1 MGVHRTARIMA
12 AGHGGQILASQ
23 ATASVLHDDEL
34 DGITVRDLGEHNLKD
49 LARPERIYELQVDGL
64 GHDFPPLKT
73 ESAEA
78 APTPLYQRPLAI
90 GAVAGVIAAAIAIPV
105 FAFGGGSGGSS
116 LSALSGDSVGIV
128 NAATGA
134 IDGEVSDVPTPT
146 RVAASED
153 AIWVTSADTNSVYR
167 IDASSNELRD
177 TIRVGDGP
185 SGIAFGAGDVWV
197 ANALAGTVS
206 RIDPDSNDVVGEPI
220 RVGNNPTAVAFGEG
234 SVWVTNVDDRTV
246 SRINPK
252 DESVETFDVGAAG
265 RGIAVGGGSVWIG
278 DSAENQVVRFDAKTN
293 AVTQTIGVGSGP
305 SALAFGAGAVWVANT
320 LDGTVSRIDP
330 ESGQVRAT
338 VPVGA
343 NPGAIA
349 ASGDAVWVA
358 NEAGRTIV
366 RLDPQSGNVAQTVRT
381 GARPTGLTIAG
392 SLWVTG
398 QAAAGAHRGGTLR
411 VVAHV
416 AVNEIDPA
424 KAYDGTVWNLL
435 SVTNDGLVGFKR
447 AGGGAGT
454 QLVPDLATSVPTP
467 TEGGKTY
474 TFHLRKGI
482 RFSNG
487 ATLKASDVRSTF
499 ERLFKGG
506 TARPDYYALIRGGSA
521 CIKNPKAC
529 DLSDGIV
536 TDDETGTVTFHLTAP
551 HAEFLYRLAIP
562 FGSILPSG
570 TPIWKR
576 GAQPVP
582 ATGPYV
588 IETATPK
595 RLVLVRNRYFHVWDA
610 SATPDGYVDRI
621 EVSIGDRKD
630 SQTTADIARGAADVA
645 NGFGADFGA
654 RLADFETQHPAQVHT
669 SPAAATFYWYL
680 NTTVPPFNDARARR
694 AVSFALDRAGLLRR
708 SGQGGQITCQVLPPN
723 FPGYRPYCPYTRDA
737 DAGGAWSAPDLAKA
751 RELVRQ
757 SGTAGAR
764 VTFWA
769 FKVDGNV
776 VADAEVARETF
787 TQLGY
792 RYSEKIFPDG
802 GAYYEALAKAP
813 KNEPNAG
820 VNGWLADYPAASN
833 FFEPMSCATIGD
845 AGANSSR
852 FCSAAFDRKLER
864 AEAVQT
870 RDPGAAA
877 KLWDGSTATRR
888 IKRSGSRRSRR
899 ETSTWC
905 RSGSATTSTTRYSAC
920 CSTSSGS
927 AESRAAARQED
938 PAADQDAADDLEPRH
953 RLLEQHER
961 EDRRDE
967 RLQVRD
973 ERRARRPDAVDGLEP
988 EDVREHERPERRVDE
1003 ADPHERAEVE
1013 RLMRRLREARRCDG
1027 DPADRE
1033 HERADPVRRVAAH
1046 QRRDRDRVRRP
1057 GRGGREAEQVA
1068 FDAPRDAARL
1078 PERDQRDAGERD
1090 AGGEPE
1096 APVQPLEP
1104 DRERDQRREDR
1115 RRAED
1120 QRDRRRVR
1128 VRQRVDVGELVQP
1141 DAESCGKDD
1150 QQRSRR
1156 RTRNDRSAPYVNHV
1170 KMTVAAP

>member
-1 MGVHRTARIMA
+1 VADRPRGTVTFLFTDVEGSTRLLKQLRDQYGSVLETHQRLLREAFAAHGGEEVDTQGDAFFYVFSRARDAAAAAADGQRALASHDWPEGAALRVRMGLHTGEPNLSEEGRYHGMGVHRTARIMA

-23 ATASVLHDDEL
+23 ATASVLADE
-34 DGITVRDLGEHNLKD
+34 DPDAITLRDLGEHNLKD
-49 LARPERIYELQVDGL
+49 LARPERIYELRVGDLPG
-64 GHDFPPLKT
+64 DFPPLKT
-73 ESAEA
+73 ESV
-78 APTPLYQRPLAI
+78 APTPIYRRPLAI
-90 GAVAGVIAAAIAIPV
+90 GATAGVVAAAIAIPV
-105 FAFGGGSGGSS
+105 FAFGSGSGRSS
-116 LSALSGDSVGIV
+116 LSALSGNSVGIV

-134 IDGEVSDVPTPT
+134 IDGEVSEVPTPT

-153 AIWVTSADTNSVYR
+153 AIWVTSADTNSVYQ
-167 IDASSNELRD
+167 IDVAAKELRD
-177 TIRVGDGP
+177 TIHVGDGP
-185 SGIAFGAGDVWV
+185 SGIAFGAGDIWV

-234 SVWVTNVDDRTV
+234 AVWVTNVDDRSV
-246 SRINPK
+246 SRIDP
-252 DESVETFDVGAAG
+252 ESGDVKTFDVGAAG

-278 DSAENQVVRFDAKTN
+278 DSAENQVVRFDPETH
-293 AVTQTIGVGSGP
+293 AVTQTIGVGSEP
-305 SALAFGAGAVWVANT
+305 SALAFGAGALWVANT

-358 NEAGRTIV
+358 NEAGLTIV
-366 RLDPQSGNVAQTVRT
+366 RLDPPSGNVAQTVRT

-398 QAAAGAHRGGTLR
+398 QAAAGTHRGGTLK
-411 VVAHV
+411 
-416 AVNEIDPA
+416 AVSSLDANEIDPA

-487 ATLKASDVRSTF
+487 STVKASDVRSTF

-521 CIKNPKAC
+521 CIEKPKTC

-562 FGSILPSG
+562 FGSILPSD
-570 TPIWKR
+570 TPTWKR
-576 GAQPVP
+576 GKQPLP

-595 RLVLVRNRYFHVWDA
+595 RLVLVRNPYFHVWNA
-610 SATPDGYVDRI
+610 SSRPDGYVDRI
-621 EVSIGDRKD
+621 EVSIGERKD

-645 NGFGADFGA
+645 NGFGADFGTD
-654 RLADFETQHPAQVHT
+654 LADFETQHPAQVHT
-669 SPAAATFYWYL
+669 SPASATFYWYL

-694 AVSFALDRAGLLRR
+694 AVSFALDRAELLRR

-757 SGTAGAR
+757 SGTAGAH

-769 FKVDGNV
+769 FKVDGNGV
-776 VADAEVARETF
+776 PDAEVARETF
-787 TQLGY
+787 TELGY
-792 RYSEKIFPDG
+792 RFSAKIFPDG
-802 GAYYEALAKAP
+802 GAYYGALANAP

-833 FFEPMSCATIGD
+833 FFEPMSCARISD
-845 AGANSSR
+845 AAANSSR
-852 FCSAAFDRKLER
+852 FCSAAFDRKLEQ
-864 AEAVQT
+864 ANAVQT

-877 KLWDGSTATRR
+877 KLFG
-888 IKRSGSRRSRR
+888 
-899 ETSTWC
+899 
-905 RSGSATTSTTRYSAC
+905 
-920 CSTSSGS
+920 
-927 AESRAAARQED
+927 
-938 PAADQDAADDLEPRH
+938 
-953 RLLEQHER
+953 RL
-961 EDRRDE
+961 
-967 RLQVRD
+967 
-973 ERRARRPDAVDGLEP
+973 
-988 EDVREHERPERRVDE
+988 
-1003 ADPHERAEVE
+1003 
-1013 RLMRRLREARRCDG
+1013 
-1027 DPADRE
+1027 
-1033 HERADPVRRVAAH
+1033 
-1046 QRRDRDRVRRP
+1046 DRDATDQAIWVSTFTPRNIDLVSKRVGNYQHHP
-1057 GRGGREAEQVA
+1057 LFGV
-1068 FDAPRDAARL
+1068 L
-1078 PERDQRDAGERD
+1078 LDQ
-1090 AGGEPE
+1090 
-1096 APVQPLEP
+1096 LW
-1104 DRERDQRREDR
+1104 
-1115 RRAED
+1115 
-1120 QRDRRRVR
+1120 VR
-1128 VRQRVDVGELVQP
+1128 
-1141 DAESCGKDD
+1141 
-1150 QQRSRR
+1150 
-1156 RTRNDRSAPYVNHV
+1156 
-1170 KMTVAAP
+1170 

>member
-1 MGVHRTARIMA
+1 MHRRSLTRRPPRVVTCDCGPAAYGSVLAEHQRLLREAFAAHGGEEVDTQGDAFFFVFSRARDAAAAAADGQRALASHDWPEGAELRVRMGMHTGEPVLSDEGRYHGMGVHRTARIMA

-23 ATASVLHDDEL
+23 ATASVLADDDLE
-34 DGITVRDLGEHNLKD
+34 GISLRDLGEHSLKD
-49 LARPERIYELQVDGL
+49 LPRPERIYEVQVEGL
-64 GHDFPPLKT
+64 ERDFAPLKT
-73 ESAEA
+73 EGAA
-78 APTPLYQRPLAI
+78 QAPTPLHRRPVAI
-90 GAVAGVIAAAIAIPV
+90 GALGGVVAAAIAIPV

-116 LSALSGDSVGIV
+116 LSALSGNSVGIV

-146 RVAASED
+146 RVASGDD

-167 IDASSNELRD
+167 IDANSHELRD

-185 SGIAFGAGDVWV
+185 SGIAFGGGDIWV
-197 ANALAGTVS
+197 ANILAGTVS
-206 RIDPDSNDVVGEPI
+206 RIDPDSNGVVGEPI
-220 RVGNNPTAVAFGEG
+220 RVGNNPTAVAFGEDA
-234 SVWVTNVDDRTV
+234 VWVTTVDDRSV
-246 SRINPK
+246 SRIDP
-252 DESVETFDVGAAG
+252 ESVDVETFDVGAAG
-265 RGIAVGGGSVWIG
+265 RGVAVGGGAVWIG
-278 DSAENQVVRFDAKTN
+278 DSAENRVVRVDAKTN

-305 SALAFGAGAVWVANT
+305 SALAFGAGALWVANT

-343 NPGAIA
+343 NPSAIA

-411 VVAHV
+411 FVASLDGDP
-416 AVNEIDPA
+416 IDPA
-424 KAYDGTVWNLL
+424 KAYGGTAWNLL
-435 SVTNDGLVGFKR
+435 SITNDGLVSFKR

-454 QLVPDLATSVPTP
+454 QLVPDLATSVPSP
-467 TEGGKTY
+467 TEGGRTY

-487 ATLKASDVRSTF
+487 ASLKASDVRSTF

-506 TARPDYYALIRGGSA
+506 TARPDYYALIRGAPA
-521 CIKNPKAC
+521 CIKKPKAC

-570 TPIWKR
+570 TPVSKR
-576 GAQPVP
+576 STEPVP

-588 IETATPK
+588 IETAAPK
-595 RLVLVRNRYFHVWDA
+595 RLILVRNRHFHVWDA
-610 SATPDGYVDRI
+610 AATPDGYVDRI
-621 EVSIGDRKD
+621 EVSAAREDR
-630 SQTTADIARGAADVA
+630 QTTADIARGTADVA

-654 RLADFETQHPAQVHT
+654 QLADFETQHPAQIHT
-669 SPAAATFYWYL
+669 SPASATFYWYL

-792 RYSEKIFPDG
+792 RFSAKIFPDP
-802 GAYYEALAKAP
+802 GAYFGALANAP
-813 KNEPNAG
+813 KNEPTAG

-845 AGANSSR
+845 AAGNSSR
-852 FCSAAFDRKLER
+852 FCSAAFNRKLEQ

-877 KLWDGSTATRR
+877 KLFG
-888 IKRSGSRRSRR
+888 
-899 ETSTWC
+899 
-905 RSGSATTSTTRYSAC
+905 
-920 CSTSSGS
+920 
-927 AESRAAARQED
+927 
-938 PAADQDAADDLEPRH
+938 
-953 RLLEQHER
+953 RL
-961 EDRRDE
+961 
-967 RLQVRD
+967 
-973 ERRARRPDAVDGLEP
+973 
-988 EDVREHERPERRVDE
+988 
-1003 ADPHERAEVE
+1003 
-1013 RLMRRLREARRCDG
+1013 
-1027 DPADRE
+1027 
-1033 HERADPVRRVAAH
+1033 
-1046 QRRDRDRVRRP
+1046 DRDATDQAIWVSTFTPRNIDLVSKRVGNYQHHP
-1057 GRGGREAEQVA
+1057 LFGV
-1068 FDAPRDAARL
+1068 L
-1078 PERDQRDAGERD
+1078 LDQ
-1090 AGGEPE
+1090 
-1096 APVQPLEP
+1096 LW
-1104 DRERDQRREDR
+1104 
-1115 RRAED
+1115 
-1120 QRDRRRVR
+1120 VR
-1128 VRQRVDVGELVQP
+1128 
-1141 DAESCGKDD
+1141 
-1150 QQRSRR
+1150 
-1156 RTRNDRSAPYVNHV
+1156 
-1170 KMTVAAP
+1170 

>member
-1 MGVHRTARIMA
+1 MCSSKKDARTGDLLDRFLLRRSLTSGPERVVTRTNGPAAEGHRYLSLHGRRGLDAPARAAARTLWQRAHRAPASPARGVRGSRRRGSRHAGRRVLLRLLTRARCRGRGRRRSRALASHDWPEGAELRVRMGMHSGEPVLSDEGRYHGMGVHRTARIMA

-23 ATASVLHDDEL
+23 ATASVLADDDLE
-34 DGITVRDLGEHNLKD
+34 GISLRDLGEHSLKD
-49 LARPERIYELQVDGL
+49 LPRPERIYELQVEGL
-64 GHDFPPLKT
+64 ERDFAPLKT
-73 ESAEA
+73 EGAA
-78 APTPLYQRPLAI
+78 QAPTPLHRRPVAI
-90 GAVAGVIAAAIAIPV
+90 GALGGVVAAAIAIPV

-116 LSALSGDSVGIV
+116 LSALSGNSVGIV

-146 RVAASED
+146 RVASGDD
-153 AIWVTSADTNSVYR
+153 AIWVTSADTNTVSR
-167 IDASSNELRD
+167 IDANSHELRD

-185 SGIAFGAGDVWV
+185 SGIAFGGGDIWV
-197 ANALAGTVS
+197 ANTLAGTVS
-206 RIDPDSNDVVGEPI
+206 RIDPDSNDVVGDPI

-234 SVWVTNVDDRTV
+234 AVWVTNVDDRSV
-246 SRINPK
+246 SRINP
-252 DESVETFDVGAAG
+252 ESGDVETFDVGAAG
-265 RGIAVGGGSVWIG
+265 RGVAVGGGAVWIG
-278 DSAENQVVRFDAKTN
+278 DSAENRVVRFDANTN
-293 AVTQTIGVGSGP
+293 AVTQPIGVGSGP
-305 SALAFGAGAVWVANT
+305 SALAFGAGALWVANT

-330 ESGQVRAT
+330 GSGQVRAT

-366 RLDPQSGNVAQTVRT
+366 RLDPRSGNVAQIVRT

-392 SLWVTG
+392 SLWVTR

-411 VVAHV
+411 VVAPLD
-416 AVNEIDPA
+416 VNEIDPA
-424 KAYDGTVWNLL
+424 KAYEGTLWNLL

-487 ATLKASDVRSTF
+487 SIIKASDVRSTF

-521 CIKNPKAC
+521 CIKNPKTC

-536 TDDETGTVTFHLTAP
+536 TDDETGTVAFHLTAP

-570 TPIWKR
+570 TPISKF
-576 GAQPVP
+576 GKQPVP

-595 RLVLVRNRYFHVWDA
+595 RLVLVRNRHFHIWDA
-610 SATPDGYVDRI
+610 SATPGGYVDRI

-630 SQTTADIARGAADVA
+630 SQTTAAIARGTADVA
-645 NGFGADFGA
+645 FGFGPAFGA
-654 RLADFETQHPAQVHT
+654 ELADFETQHPAQAHT

-680 NTTVPPFNDARARR
+680 NTSVAPFNDARARR

-757 SGTAGAR
+757 SGTVGAR

-769 FKVDGNV
+769 FKVGGNV
-776 VADAEVARETF
+776 LADAEVARETF

-792 RYSEKIFPDG
+792 RYSEKIFADP
-802 GAYYEALAKAP
+802 GAYYGALAKTP
-813 KNEPNAG
+813 KNGPNAG
-820 VNGWLADYPAASN
+820 TNGWVADYPAASN
-833 FFEPMSCATIGD
+833 FFEPMSCVTIGD
-845 AGANSSR
+845 AAANSAR
-852 FCSAAFDRKLER
+852 FCSAAFDRRLEQ
-864 AEAVQT
+864 ANSVQT

-877 KLWDGSTATRR
+877 KLWGR
-888 IKRSGSRRSRR
+888 I
-899 ETSTWC
+899 
-905 RSGSATTSTTRYSAC
+905 
-920 CSTSSGS
+920 
-927 AESRAAARQED
+927 
-938 PAADQDAADDLEPRH
+938 
-953 RLLEQHER
+953 
-961 EDRRDE
+961 
-967 RLQVRD
+967 
-973 ERRARRPDAVDGLEP
+973 
-988 EDVREHERPERRVDE
+988 
-1003 ADPHERAEVE
+1003 
-1013 RLMRRLREARRCDG
+1013 
-1027 DPADRE
+1027 
-1033 HERADPVRRVAAH
+1033 
-1046 QRRDRDRVRRP
+1046 DRDATDKAIWVSTFTPRNIDLVSKRVGNYQHHP
-1057 GRGGREAEQVA
+1057 LFGV
-1068 FDAPRDAARL
+1068 L
-1078 PERDQRDAGERD
+1078 LDQ
-1090 AGGEPE
+1090 
-1096 APVQPLEP
+1096 LW
-1104 DRERDQRREDR
+1104 
-1115 RRAED
+1115 
-1120 QRDRRRVR
+1120 
-1128 VRQRVDVGELVQP
+1128 
-1141 DAESCGKDD
+1141 
-1150 QQRSRR
+1150 
-1156 RTRNDRSAPYVNHV
+1156 V
-1170 KMTVAAP
+1170 K